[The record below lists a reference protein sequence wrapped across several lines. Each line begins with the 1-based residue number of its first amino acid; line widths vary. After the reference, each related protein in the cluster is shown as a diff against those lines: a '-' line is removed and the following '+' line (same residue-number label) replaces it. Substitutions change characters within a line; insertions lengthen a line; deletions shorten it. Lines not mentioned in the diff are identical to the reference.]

1 MSRLIDVTVPADQL
15 EGTESVLTRWFVEIG
30 QEVAIHE
37 PLLELTTDKVTVEIA
52 APASGVLAEQ
62 IKRKDDD
69 VRPGDLVGRIDPEG
83 KTSSREPVA
92 AAGDARTA
100 RPPEPAPSEP
110 QGPVEGEIRP
120 GERRLSPAVRK
131 LLREH
136 GLDPSMMAGSGR
148 GGRITFRDVLAHVEA
163 GTSSSLPAA
172 PPAGATSEVRRVPH
186 SAMRAAIARHMV
198 DSALNTAPHVTAVFE
213 ADMSGVLSHRAR
225 HRGEL
230 EARGVRL
237 TLTSYLV
244 LASVAALRAVPHVN
258 GRWHDDGL
266 ELFEDCNIGI
276 ATALEPD
283 GLIVP
288 VIHRAQQLDLAGVAE
303 RLQDLTGRARSGRL
317 DPREVQNGT
326 FTITNHG
333 VSGSL
338 IATPII
344 NQPQSAILGVGKLQK
359 RLVVVEQDGADSIQ
373 IRPMTYVTLTID
385 HRALDG
391 FQANL
396 FLSHFVETLES
407 AW

>member
-1 MSRLIDVTVPADQL
+1 MSTLIDVTVPADQL
-15 EGTESVLTRWFVEIG
+15 EGTESVLTRWFVEVG

-52 APASGVLAEQ
+52 APAGGVLAEQ
-62 IKRKDDD
+62 VKRKDDD
-69 VRPGDLVGRIDPEG
+69 VRAGDLVGRIDPAGRAE
-83 KTSSREPVA
+83 SREPVA
-92 AAGDARTA
+92 ASGDTQASG
-100 RPPEPAPSEP
+100 PPEPASPEP
-110 QGPVEGEIRP
+110 LSPADAGAPLGEL
-120 GERRLSPAVRK
+120 RLSPAVRK
-131 LLREH
+131 LVREH
-136 GLDPSMMAGSGR
+136 GLDPSTVAGSGR
-148 GGRITFRDVLAHVEA
+148 GGRITFRDVLAHVESA
-163 GTSSSLPAA
+163 TSSTLPAA
-172 PPAGATSEVRRVPH
+172 PATGKTSAGRRVPH
-186 SAMRAAIARHMV
+186 SAMRSAIARHMV
-198 DSALNTAPHVTAVFE
+198 ESALNTAPHVTAVFE
-213 ADMSGVLSHRAR
+213 ADMSRVLSHRTR

-230 EARGVRL
+230 EARGIRL

-244 LASVAALRAVPHVN
+244 LASVAALRAVPQVN

-266 ELFEDCNIGI
+266 ELFEDCNVGI

-288 VIHRAQQLDLAGVAE
+288 VIHRAQQLDLAGVAA

-373 IRPMTYVTLTID
+373 IRPMAYVTLTID